1 MATAESRNFSP
12 EQQSAYRQIA
22 GFFGR
27 GEREFPAAAGQLVNV
42 VGGLVGEEQTTE
54 RKLQEGMGNI
64 DVGLALIGDW
74 LKETGADG
82 FEVKLGFGGGAKKA
96 IGRSQVNF
104 PTASDL
110 IRIRGRVNPELQE
123 QIPQLLSSF
132 SRQIRGGLDV
142 GLSPRQIVGGLVA
155 ESVGSRLSANGS
167 DILRKALEK
176 PLAGHFEWIR
186 EALKIPDVAEQARG
200 KAEVDLTL
208 YEKTFVGLLEYLI
221 RLEDVQEELNEN
233 ILQQLFITMKLSFP
247 KLPVSSRLR
256 AEVMIGVNNQLG
268 AEAEKLK
275 KAGKTDDQIFE
286 EWLKRVFIPLYKRA
300 ESHKGQ
306 K

>member
-1 MATAESRNFSP
+1 
-12 EQQSAYRQIA
+12 
-22 GFFGR
+22 
-27 GEREFPAAAGQLVNV
+27 
-42 VGGLVGEEQTTE
+42 
-54 RKLQEGMGNI
+54 
-64 DVGLALIGDW
+64 
-74 LKETGADG
+74 
-82 FEVKLGFGGGAKKA
+82 
-96 IGRSQVNF
+96 
-104 PTASDL
+104 
-110 IRIRGRVNPELQE
+110 
-123 QIPQLLSSF
+123 
-132 SRQIRGGLDV
+132 
-142 GLSPRQIVGGLVA
+142 VA